1 MEKIL
6 LKDTTN
12 IDVETKDI
20 MVSGLDEVNTSFLPL
35 NINITNCDFI
45 LSSAIVNKRNTE
57 ILGVVL
63 VSTVYLDCFNGENG
77 YFILGC
83 GIVNNIKDDV
93 RKTITNMLITHIKSL
108 FQFGRK
114 DDGSFAIDYFC
125 LQPNTKEECEEI
137 KIEYGM
143 TKHTYQDC
151 TILSKHINNG
161 ITIDLSFLKRY
172 LK

>member
-20 MVSGLDEVNTSFLPL
+20 MVSGLDMVNTSFLPL
-35 NINITNCDFI
+35 NINITNCDFL

-63 VSTVYLDCFNGENG
+63 ISTVYLDCFNGENG
-77 YFILGC
+77 CFIWGG

-93 RKTITNMLITHIKSL
+93 RKTITNMLIAHIKSL

-125 LQPNTKEECEEI
+125 LQPNL
-137 KIEYGM
+137 M
-143 TKHTYQDC
+143 
-151 TILSKHINNG
+151 
-161 ITIDLSFLKRY
+161 
-172 LK
+172 